1 MIASILKSMRLFVLL
16 NEPSQEISVNE
27 MENAY
32 FDFVEQ
38 IKLINAFKDYSYAF
52 RTLNLFVLSYRIRIG
67 EKMYLNR
74 CIFRNHYHLSNP
86 S

>member
-32 FDFVEQ
+32 LDFVEQ
-38 IKLINAFKDYSYAF
+38 IKLINASKDYSSAF
-52 RTLNLFVLSYRIRIG
+52 RTLNFVRI
-67 EKMYLNR
+67 E
-74 CIFRNHYHLSNP
+74 LSNTNRGKKCT
-86 S
+86 

>member
-32 FDFVEQ
+32 FDFV
-38 IKLINAFKDYSYAF
+38 
-52 RTLNLFVLSYRIRIG
+52 
-67 EKMYLNR
+67 
-74 CIFRNHYHLSNP
+74 
-86 S
+86 

>member
-1 MIASILKSMRLFVLL
+1 MDCIYSKKYEDCSFPL

-52 RTLNLFVLSYRIRIG
+52 RTLNFVRI
-67 EKMYLNR
+67 E
-74 CIFRNHYHLSNP
+74 LSNTNRGKNVL
-86 S
+86 

>member
-32 FDFVEQ
+32 LDFVEQ
-38 IKLINAFKDYSYAF
+38 IKLINASKDYSYAF
-52 RTLNLFVLSYRIRIG
+52 RTLIFVRI
-67 EKMYLNR
+67 E
-74 CIFRNHYHLSNP
+74 LSNTNRGKKCT
-86 S
+86 

>member
-1 MIASILKSMRLFVLL
+1 
-16 NEPSQEISVNE
+16 

-52 RTLNLFVLSYRIRIG
+52 RTLNFVRI
-67 EKMYLNR
+67 E
-74 CIFRNHYHLSNP
+74 LSNTNRGKKCT
-86 S
+86 

>member
-52 RTLNLFVLSYRIRIG
+52 RTLNFVSI
-67 EKMYLNR
+67 E
-74 CIFRNHYHLSNP
+74 LSNTNRGKKCT
-86 S
+86 

>member
-38 IKLINAFKDYSYAF
+38 IM
-52 RTLNLFVLSYRIRIG
+52 LSKTIHMLLG
-67 EKMYLNR
+67 
-74 CIFRNHYHLSNP
+74 H
-86 S
+86 

>member
-38 IKLINAFKDYSYAF
+38 IKLINAFKVYSYAF
-52 RTLNLFVLSYRIRIG
+52 RTLNFVRI
-67 EKMYLNR
+67 E
-74 CIFRNHYHLSNP
+74 LSNTNRGKKCT
-86 S
+86 

>member
-16 NEPSQEISVNE
+16 NEPSQEISVNG

-52 RTLNLFVLSYRIRIG
+52 RTLNFVRI
-67 EKMYLNR
+67 E
-74 CIFRNHYHLSNP
+74 LSNTNRGKKCT
-86 S
+86 